1 MQSQFVEIFGDPVRN
16 PKGWKIVQFL
26 DLGECKNGMNFH
38 AKDSG
43 VTIHCLGVGDF
54 GTLSRIE
61 NTAMLPM
68 ISLNEMPS
76 QEYLL
81 QDEDIVFVRSNGNKD
96 LVGRCIIVYPQNIP
110 TTFSGFCIRYRKK
123 SHDVN
128 IVYLLYML
136 KIDSVRRLMAGRGI
150 NITNLS
156 QQVMKKIS
164 VPLPPLDIQERFAA
178 FVEQSDKSKFELG
191 KALAELTAT
200 YKSIIKENLG

>member
-1 MQSQFVEIFGDPVRN
+1 
-16 PKGWKIVQFL
+16 
-26 DLGECKNGMNFH
+26 MNFH